1 MIMFCQWKARM
12 VCSCNGHAM
21 FAVWSYCAHL
31 MPDATYI
38 PWIVPYHHT
47 TKPPYHHTT
56 IPPYRHTTLPPYRHD
71 GMIWFV
77 KWYGMVYRSSLAY
90 WYCCGARIIL
100 YVGTCFQ
107 SSIHSFCYHGLL
119 TSRMWYHH
127 HRTRWT
133 HHKVQTHRTCHAAY
147 RIPGT
152 VQDTHD
158 INRKK
163 LRNHSGW
170 ISSYLVW
177 VSYCYCGNG
186 SFYSLFYSLSV
197 YQCIIRFIITGP
209 QFIKCLP

>member
-77 KWYGMVYRSSLAY
+77 KWYGMVYRRSVLPFPCVLVLLRCTHYLVRWYLLSIIDTFVLLPRAINIKNVITSSSSYAMN
-90 WYCCGARIIL
+90 AP
-100 YVGTCFQ
+100 Q
-107 SSIHSFCYHGLL
+107 SSDTPHMPRGLPHTWHSAGHP
-119 TSRMWYHH
+119 WHQQ
-127 HRTRWT
+127 
-133 HHKVQTHRTCHAAY
+133 K
-147 RIPGT
+147 
-152 VQDTHD
+152 
-158 INRKK
+158 
-163 LRNHSGW
+163 
-170 ISSYLVW
+170 
-177 VSYCYCGNG
+177 
-186 SFYSLFYSLSV
+186 
-197 YQCIIRFIITGP
+197 
-209 QFIKCLP
+209 